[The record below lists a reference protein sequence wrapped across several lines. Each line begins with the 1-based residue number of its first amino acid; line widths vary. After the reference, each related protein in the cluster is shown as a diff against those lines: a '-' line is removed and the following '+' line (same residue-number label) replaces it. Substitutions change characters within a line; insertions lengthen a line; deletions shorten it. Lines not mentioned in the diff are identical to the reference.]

1 MRLGRPIKS
10 YVRITQRF
18 SPPVHFGLDLS
29 AYVGTP
35 VYAVTDGVA
44 FGRVQDGGFGRYV
57 RIETPEAKFYS
68 AHLDTIIIGEGQP
81 VKRGAIIGYSGSTGN
96 STGPHLHVEVRR
108 NAGSP
113 YTYGAIDPWP
123 LIDWDAASARRR
135 VTGVHLGNGCVLS
148 ATDRR
153 VISMLHPGCVVLRPN
168 YPLDKQPVTLAD
180 IAWILSVVPDCH
192 VILRPQVTALLSSSD
207 AGCRQYIES
216 VLGILPAWQSVVPGG
231 QLHVQLW
238 NEPNVPFSAGGTG
251 FGNSEADMLRLN
263 AMFAEGYRRIKERY
277 SQVIVGFPPLGPGNR
292 DVWFPG
298 NPAGRYFMHGTSGC
312 RGTET
317 MTASDWD
324 LARSGGPCYEALNL
338 ADEIYA
344 HTYVHN
350 RDGVL
355 SCWNHAA
362 YGRRFEALRYWWPTK
377 PMWITEYGYPNKQLL
392 DQAGASQTLLSHANY
407 MLGQIAFVRSA
418 ALWTLGNDPAWG
430 GTMFTSDGRP
440 TPLVR
445 DLTLLQGPDVPAPS
459 PEVPLM
465 AEDKIGSWVS
475 DFLQD
480 HVLPLNAN
488 AALYKA
494 AKLRN
499 PRLTPASDERR
510 PAELPITLPDTL
522 PADIVCQVFRDP
534 LDDAWQE
541 IAWTRIGEYAPSQ
554 IRWIR
559 RKN

>member
-18 SPPVHFGLDLS
+18 SPPEHFGLDLS

-35 VYAVTDGVA
+35 VYATVDGVA

-68 AHLDTIIIGEGQP
+68 AHLDTIVIGEGQP

-113 YTYGAIDPWP
+113 FTYGAIDPWP
-123 LIDWDAASARRR
+123 LIDWDGASAKRRIA
-135 VTGVHLGNGCVLS
+135 GVHLGSGCILS

-168 YPLDKQPVTLAD
+168 YPLDRQPVTLTD
-180 IAWILSVVPDCH
+180 VAWILSIVPDCH
-192 VILRPQVTALLSSSD
+192 VILRPQVSALLSSSD
-207 AGCRQYIES
+207 AGCRQYIDS
-216 VLGILPAWQSVVPGG
+216 VLGILPAWQSIVPSG

-238 NEPNVPFSAGGTG
+238 NEPNVPFASGGTG
-251 FGNSEADMLRLN
+251 FGNTEADMLRLN
-263 AMFAEGYRRIKERY
+263 AMFSEGYRRIKERY
-277 SQVIVGFPPLGPGNR
+277 SQVLVGCPPLGPGNR

-298 NPAGRYFMHGTSGC
+298 DPAGRYYLHGTSGC

-317 MTASDWD
+317 MTANDWA
-324 LARSGGPCYEALNL
+324 LAQSGGPCYEALSL
-338 ADEIYA
+338 ADEVYA
-344 HTYVHN
+344 HAYVHN

-362 YGRRFEALRYWWPTK
+362 YGRRFEALRYWWPNK

-392 DQAGASQTLLSHANY
+392 EQPGSSQTLLSHANY
-407 MLGQIAFVRSA
+407 MVSQIAFVRSA

-430 GTMFTSDGRP
+430 GAMFTSDGRP

-445 DLTLLQGPDVPAPS
+445 ELTLLQGPDVPAPT